1 MKSVTVWINPLTGKF
16 WHKDFETGVKTE
28 ITEVTPTTPPSEFK
42 ARMIAMGLR
51 IR

>member
-1 MKSVTVWINPLTGKF
+1 MKPVKVWVDRATGKF
-16 WHKDFETGVKTE
+16 WHKDEETEVITE
-28 ITEVTPTTPPSEFK
+28 ITEVTPANTAAEIK